1 MLFRSPRIIFGA
13 EKRFEDVFGE
23 DDICPD
29 CFAPFGSF
37 HHLGCDIEECPVCGE
52 AIYGDCECQLI
63 LPDLADM
70 EEMLK

>member
-1 MLFRSPRIIFGA
+1 MYLAKMISAQIVLR
-13 EKRFEDVFGE
+13 
-23 DDICPD
+23 
-29 CFAPFGSF
+29 
-37 HHLGCDIEECPVCGE
+37 HLGCDIEECPVCGE